1 MLSLSVDLN
10 HTGVYLAPVFENNL
24 PFRLADLKFAGYTKA
39 DVFLSLERRLSE
51 RVAAVLFAG
60 ADNLFNQKY
69 FESGFRA
76 PGVIGRAGVNF
87 RF

>member
-1 MLSLSVDLN
+1 MITKRAAVLSLSVDLN

-60 ADNLFNQKY
+60 ADNLLIRNTSRVV
-69 FESGFRA
+69 FERQE
-76 PGVIGRAGVNF
+76 
-87 RF
+87 